1 MTAKLAHDD
10 GVEDIDPR
18 RLRSR
23 VRLLDAATHLLS
35 AGGIEAV
42 TIDAVTRMSR
52 VARTTLY
59 RHFGSST
66 ELLAATFERLLP
78 PVTPPPAT
86 GSLRDRLIELLSR
99 QAELFEH
106 TPIHLTTLAWVA
118 LGPIDGAPDSPQD
131 GGRSVSALRAR
142 VLDHFRVPFDQI
154 LQSHDARTE
163 LGELDPTL
171 ALAQLVG
178 PIVFGRLSGLRI
190 VDHHDCVRIVDD
202 FLVAHRPGHATSS
215 ANDTPRPGAPQK
227 SATRPRDAV
236 RAPG

>member
-1 MTAKLAHDD
+1 MTAELALDD
-10 GVEDIDPR
+10 GGQDVDPR
-18 RLRSR
+18 LLRSR

-35 AGGIEAV
+35 AGGIDAV
-42 TIDAVTRMSR
+42 TIDAVTRMSK

-86 GSLRDRLIELLSR
+86 GSLRERLIELLSR
-99 QAELFEH
+99 QAELLEH

-118 LGPIDGAPDSPQD
+118 LGPIDAGTDDPQNS
-131 GGRSVSALRAR
+131 GRSVSALRVR

-163 LGELDPTL
+163 LGEFDPTL

-178 PIVFGRLSGLRI
+178 PLVFGRLSGLRI
-190 VDHHDCVRIVDD
+190 VDHQDCVRIVDD
-202 FLVAHRPGHATSS
+202 FLVAHRPT
-215 ANDTPRPGAPQK
+215 T
-227 SATRPRDAV
+227 
-236 RAPG
+236 

>member
-1 MTAKLAHDD
+1 MTELDRDD
-10 GVEDIDPR
+10 RGEDIDPR

-35 AGGIEAV
+35 VGGIEAV
-42 TIDAVTRMSR
+42 TIDAVTTMSR

-86 GSLRDRLIELLSR
+86 GSLRERLIELLSR
-99 QAELFEH
+99 QAELFEG

-118 LGPIDGAPDSPQD
+118 LGPIDAAAGNPRSD
-131 GGRSVSALRAR
+131 GRSVSALRAR

-154 LQSHDARTE
+154 LQSHSARTE
-163 LGELDPTL
+163 LGEFDPT
-171 ALAQLVG
+171 
-178 PIVFGRLSGLRI
+178 
-190 VDHHDCVRIVDD
+190 
-202 FLVAHRPGHATSS
+202 
-215 ANDTPRPGAPQK
+215 
-227 SATRPRDAV
+227 
-236 RAPG
+236 

>member
-1 MTAKLAHDD
+1 MTAELALDD
-10 GVEDIDPR
+10 GGQDVDPR
-18 RLRSR
+18 LLRSR

-35 AGGIEAV
+35 AGGIDAV
-42 TIDAVTRMSR
+42 TIDAVTRMSK

-86 GSLRDRLIELLSR
+86 GSLRERLIELLSR
-99 QAELFEH
+99 QAELLEH

-118 LGPIDGAPDSPQD
+118 LGPIDAADNPQNS
-131 GGRSVSALRAR
+131 GRSVSALRVR

-163 LGELDPTL
+163 LGEFDSTL

-178 PIVFGRLSGLRI
+178 PLVFGRLSGLRI
-190 VDHHDCVRIVDD
+190 VDHQDCVRIVDD
-202 FLVAHRPGHATSS
+202 FLVAHRPT
-215 ANDTPRPGAPQK
+215 T
-227 SATRPRDAV
+227 
-236 RAPG
+236 

>member
-1 MTAKLAHDD
+1 MNELALDD
-10 GVEDIDPR
+10 RAEDIDPR

-23 VRLLDAATHLLS
+23 ARLLDAATHLLS
-35 AGGIEAV
+35 AGGIDAV
-42 TIDAVTRMSR
+42 TIDAVTRMSK

-78 PVTPPPAT
+78 PVTPPPAA
-86 GSLRDRLIELLSR
+86 GSLRERLIELLSR
-99 QAELFEH
+99 QAELLEH

-118 LGPIDGAPDSPQD
+118 LGPIDSADNPQNN
-131 GGRSVSALRAR
+131 GRSVSALRVR

-163 LGELDPTL
+163 LGEFDPTL

-178 PIVFGRLSGLRI
+178 PLVFGRLSGLRI
-190 VDHHDCVRIVDD
+190 VDHQDCARIVDD
-202 FLVAHRPGHATSS
+202 FLVAHRPT
-215 ANDTPRPGAPQK
+215 T
-227 SATRPRDAV
+227 
-236 RAPG
+236 

>member
-1 MTAKLAHDD
+1 MNVDSALDD
-10 GVEDIDPR
+10 GGVDIDPR

-78 PVTPPPAT
+78 PVTPPPTT
-86 GSLRDRLIELLSR
+86 GSLRERLIELLSR

-118 LGPIDGAPDSPQD
+118 LGPIDAATDNPDS
-131 GGRSVSALRAR
+131 GRRSVSALRVQ

-154 LQSHDARTE
+154 LQSADARTE
-163 LGELDPTL
+163 LGEFDPTL

-190 VDHHDCVRIVDD
+190 VDHQDCVRIVDD
-202 FLVAHRPGHATSS
+202 FLAAHQSGRATNS
-215 ANDTPRPGAPQK
+215 ADDAPRPGPNLAP
-227 SATRPRDAV
+227 A
-236 RAPG
+236 G

>member
-1 MTAKLAHDD
+1 MTVDSALDD
-10 GVEDIDPR
+10 RGEDIDPR

-86 GSLRDRLIELLSR
+86 GSLRERLIELLSR

-106 TPIHLTTLAWVA
+106 APIHLTTLAWVA
-118 LGPIDGAPDSPQD
+118 LGPIDAASDNPDS
-131 GGRSVSALRAR
+131 GGRSVSALRVR

-154 LQSHDARTE
+154 LQSAAARTE
-163 LGELDPTL
+163 LGDFDPTL

-178 PIVFGRLSGLRI
+178 PIVFGRLSGLRF
-190 VDHHDCVRIVDD
+190 VDHQDCVRIVDD
-202 FLVAHRPGHATSS
+202 FLVARQPGRATST
-215 ANDTPRPGAPQK
+215 ADDAPRPGPNHAP
-227 SATRPRDAV
+227 A
-236 RAPG
+236 G

>member
-1 MTAKLAHDD
+1 MTVDSALDD
-10 GVEDIDPR
+10 RGEDIDPR

-78 PVTPPPAT
+78 PATPPPAT
-86 GSLRDRLIELLSR
+86 GSLRERLIELLSR

-106 TPIHLTTLAWVA
+106 APIHLTTLAWVA
-118 LGPIDGAPDSPQD
+118 LGPIDAASDNPDS
-131 GGRSVSALRAR
+131 GRQSVSALRVR

-154 LQSHDARTE
+154 LQSAAARNE
-163 LGELDPTL
+163 LGDFDPTL

-178 PIVFGRLSGLRI
+178 PIVFGRLSGLRFA
-190 VDHHDCVRIVDD
+190 DHQDCVRIVDD
-202 FLVAHRPGHATSS
+202 FLVAHRTGRATSS
-215 ANDTPRPGAPQK
+215 ADDTPRPGPNHAP
-227 SATRPRDAV
+227 A
-236 RAPG
+236 G